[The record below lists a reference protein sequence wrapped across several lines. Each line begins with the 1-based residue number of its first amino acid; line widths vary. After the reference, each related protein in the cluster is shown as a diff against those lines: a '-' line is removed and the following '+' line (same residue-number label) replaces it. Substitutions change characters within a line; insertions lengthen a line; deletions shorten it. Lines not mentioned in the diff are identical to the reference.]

1 MLLIAR
7 RQSES
12 VIINGFIEVKV
23 IEIKGNRVKLG
34 FEYPAGNTVY
44 REEIFQKIQEENRSA
59 MQKVDKQKL
68 DDVLKKFSVPGK
80 AAPDEKETGSK
91 TGPNTL
97 SPEEPREDKKP
108 EDKKPAKK
116 EDQ

>member
-12 VIINGFIEVKV
+12 VIINGAIEVKV

-44 REEIFQKIQEENRSA
+44 REEIFRKIQEENRSA
-59 MQKVDKQKL
+59 MQQVDKDKL
-68 DDVLKKFSVPGK
+68 DSVLKKFSVPAGNKDAKGK
-80 AAPDEKETGSK
+80 AEENKKGPD
-91 TGPNTL
+91 TL
-97 SPEEPREDKKP
+97 SPRKESNEDK
-108 EDKKPAKK
+108 DA
-116 EDQ
+116 

>member
-12 VIINGFIEVKV
+12 VIINGNIEVKV

-44 REEIFQKIQEENRSA
+44 REEIFQKIQAENRSA
-59 MQKVDKQKL
+59 MQQVDKSKL
-68 DDVLKKFSVPGK
+68 DDVLKKFSLSG
-80 AAPDEKETGSK
+80 AK
-91 TGPNTL
+91 TEPQSEEQGGNTL
-97 SPEEPREDKKP
+97 SPNKDSTSTPDTPDSKTTENKDE
-108 EDKKPAKK
+108 
-116 EDQ
+116 

>member
-12 VIINGFIEVKV
+12 VIINGSIEVKV

-59 MQKVDKQKL
+59 MQRVDKEKL
-68 DDVLKKFSVPGK
+68 DSVLKKFSVSSGK
-80 AAPDEKETGSK
+80 KETS
-91 TGPNTL
+91 TNTL
-97 SPEEPREDKKP
+97 KAKP
-108 EDKKPAKK
+108 TENKD
-116 EDQ
+116 E

>member
-12 VIINGFIEVKV
+12 VIINGTIEVKV

-44 REEIFQKIQEENRSA
+44 REEIFQKIQQENRSA
-59 MQKVDKQKL
+59 MQQVDKQKL
-68 DDVLKKFSVPGK
+68 DDVLKKFSVSQKPAGNK
-80 AAPDEKETGSK
+80 PETNK
-91 TGPNTL
+91 KGPNTI
-97 SPEEPREDKKP
+97 SPETPNKEKDA
-108 EDKKPAKK
+108 AKK